1 MVVVNFNELFLSCS
15 FHLIWWLGSSKSNR
29 NFRRN
34 VKREKL
40 ESKSA
45 GLKSNTVCA
54 GNLPRDQPCWI
65 VTGSCDI
72 TCQCLFLQRIPRTT
86 SCLLKP
92 YFRASSLSNWISLKE
107 KTRCPHEG
115 SLLGLGRSM
124 RAAWGGTTLTKS
136 PEFSL
141 CETHALCCL
150 LLANWEHPEN
160 GSRIFQRNP
169 CQQDWIAFPKAKWNI
184 FPCQTGTLWQLG
196 TETVGVIGMGDGRYF
211 SKRQNMSYRI
221 LIFKTGGSFLVVQ
234 NNAASLSV
242 PPLSPALCLFFFYI
256 WAVKNNFS

>member
-1 MVVVNFNELFLSCS
+1 MLSKVCIVCVGGTHPSLHKIIYLGEVWKMLKFLFMLTTQFWEYVLSCTEYVIQNL
-15 FHLIWWLGSSKSNR
+15 LINTCICIGGAYFIDRYVPSKK
-29 NFRRN
+29 FR
-34 VKREKL
+34 
-40 ESKSA
+40 
-45 GLKSNTVCA
+45 G
-54 GNLPRDQPCWI
+54 
-65 VTGSCDI
+65 
-72 TCQCLFLQRIPRTT
+72 
-86 SCLLKP
+86 
-92 YFRASSLSNWISLKE
+92 
-107 KTRCPHEG
+107 H
-115 SLLGLGRSM
+115 RS
-124 RAAWGGTTLTKS
+124 
-136 PEFSL
+136 
-141 CETHALCCL
+141 
-150 LLANWEHPEN
+150 
-160 GSRIFQRNP
+160 IFQRNP